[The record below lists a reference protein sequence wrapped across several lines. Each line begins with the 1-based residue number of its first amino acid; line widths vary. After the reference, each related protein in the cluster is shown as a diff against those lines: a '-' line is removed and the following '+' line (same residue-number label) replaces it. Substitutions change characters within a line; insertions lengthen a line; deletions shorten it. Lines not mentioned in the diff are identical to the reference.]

1 MDIYIVCCVLF
12 GDSDHFSWFCSYVLK
27 SSSMVMASALQFS
40 LKAVIKDMEEVRQPH
55 VIHTFKSHNYLYDSS
70 LSLCD

>member
-1 MDIYIVCCVLF
+1 
-12 GDSDHFSWFCSYVLK
+12 
-27 SSSMVMASALQFS
+27 MVMASALQFS
-40 LKAVIKDMEEVRQPH
+40 LKAVIKDMEEVRQPN